1 MCQNIT
7 CNARVNL
14 LQIRKMI
21 FLKSVEKMQGL
32 TYQTELD
39 ETLNALLSSETQST
53 VLGKRLVDKQNNY

>member
-1 MCQNIT
+1 
-7 CNARVNL
+7 
-14 LQIRKMI
+14 MI

-53 VLGKRLVDKQNNY
+53 ILGKRLVDKQNNY